1 MRETQREIEE
11 GLKTDYRAGNFLP
24 ENYISKEPDPRLK
37 KWAEEAEESRAQVE
51 ELEQKLILFRNNL
64 NL

>member
-1 MRETQREIEE
+1 MNKEIEE
-11 GLKTDYRAGNFLP
+11 QLKTDYRAGNFLP